1 MRLLLAL
8 GLFASPCFAA
18 TVDDVLA
25 TAERMKSAPDEVLT
39 RHLRSLEKSLGV
51 TLPIDPAAAR
61 KGEPKAGVA
70 MWGNSSFSDLGA
82 AQPHLL
88 AGTLVLPR
96 SGKLAGVGGSLV
108 VARGNL
114 DLAFVNDSIVIAT
127 GDVNVAGLTNSIVV
141 AGGHVS
147 VSNLD
152 GSAVLAQRLE
162 VSNVQQRASKL
173 PCLLS
178 ASVGLRVRW
187 LGSSCRV
194 LNTPA
199 QWVLRKEDVASL
211 TAKTDPSVSTAKTFE
226 TTKTPLAAAPA
237 CRAVLASGSRAGDV
251 SVGVSSVPWR
261 AQRGPLPADLES
273 TRVLDVYD
281 GAVALE
287 RGGAVSLVKAAVA
300 PADAPAL
307 RQPELLELGGEFE
320 LHGIGFS
327 QPGQLEPTR
336 VKVASSAP
344 IVLVLASGEAARWQ
358 VDVQPNA
365 TLRAV
370 VLLGGGGQQVR
381 FGKASAPVVL
391 AVDEWPCGASFG
403 LRWDPL
409 AGRAE
414 EPAVIAK
421 VLALLGRRPPL
432 TFTSAQGGLPTKTGS
447 MGEAEYVVGTP

>member
-1 MRLLLAL
+1 MHLLLAL

-39 RHLRSLEKSLGV
+39 RHLRTLEKSLGV

-96 SGKLAGVGGSLV
+96 S
-108 VARGNL
+108 
-114 DLAFVNDSIVIAT
+114 
-127 GDVNVAGLTNSIVV
+127 
-141 AGGHVS
+141 
-147 VSNLD
+147 
-152 GSAVLAQRLE
+152 
-162 VSNVQQRASKL
+162 
-173 PCLLS
+173 
-178 ASVGLRVRW
+178 
-187 LGSSCRV
+187 
-194 LNTPA
+194 
-199 QWVLRKEDVASL
+199 
-211 TAKTDPSVSTAKTFE
+211 KTDPSVSTAKTFE

-237 CRAVLASGSRAGDV
+237 CRAVLASGSKAGDV

-307 RQPELLELGGEFE
+307 RQPELLELGEEFE

-344 IVLVLASGEAARWQ
+344 IVLVLASGEAAQWQ

-403 LRWDPL
+403 PRWDPL
-409 AGRAE
+409 SGRAE

-432 TFTSAQGGLPTKTGS
+432 AFTAAQGGLPTKTGS
-447 MGEAEYVVGTP
+447 MGEAEYVVGSP